1 MSDEDI
7 SKGLCTRSYL
17 LGFTDAK
24 AQQQPSQAFDY
35 QRVRQW
41 ALLPNRPRANIAFT
55 AGAERSVAYLIEDY
69 DAQQPSQAVSE
80 DELVELALASG
91 IDCITGLQVRQV
103 IQSLIAAGVIKG
115 A

>member
-1 MSDEDI
+1 MSEEDTN
-7 SKGLCTRSYL
+7 KGLCTRSYL

-24 AQQQPSQAFDY
+24 AQ
-35 QRVRQW
+35 
-41 ALLPNRPRANIAFT
+41 
-55 AGAERSVAYLIEDY
+55 
-69 DAQQPSQAVSE
+69 QQPSQAVSE